1 MFDKHKL
8 SRNGVQAQA
17 LVLEQKVY
25 AIDRNTGG
33 ASACRYTLRVKFE
46 DGTTSEISYRVFGT
60 KLAAA
65 DVGDLIPVRYDPAD
79 RSKIELDRQE
89 ISAQKKARARDLN
102 AEAIARG
109 EKALEGSSTAA
120 ETTSWNVGEEESR
133 DTGDLRIGDADREL
147 IANVLSEHTAEGR
160 LTTDELDDRLGL
172 LYASQT
178 RQQARAVLAG
188 LPALAPS
195 GTDGQHEEVPVLPAW
210 ASPSHPVVSRSPSST
225 QARRPNAAVTG
236 DLPTDEE
243 LTRAHQAWRAKVS
256 KVKADKAEHKRA
268 EATGDKKETF
278 LAFRKLTISRAEEK
292 SARAKFDQLRKRR
305 PDWTADAN

>member
-46 DGTTSEISYRVFGT
+46 DGTTSEISYRVFST

-133 DTGDLRIGDADREL
+133 DHHAEKPPAGKKGDEHSGVSVVDGD
-147 IANVLSEHTAEGR
+147 
-160 LTTDELDDRLGL
+160 
-172 LYASQT
+172 
-178 RQQARAVLAG
+178 
-188 LPALAPS
+188 
-195 GTDGQHEEVPVLPAW
+195 PVLQAVGH
-210 ASPSHPVVSRSPSST
+210 SRQLDRPSE
-225 QARRPNAAVTG
+225 AG
-236 DLPTDEE
+236 D
-243 LTRAHQAWRAKVS
+243 RA
-256 KVKADKAEHKRA
+256 
-268 EATGDKKETF
+268 
-278 LAFRKLTISRAEEK
+278 
-292 SARAKFDQLRKRR
+292 
-305 PDWTADAN
+305 